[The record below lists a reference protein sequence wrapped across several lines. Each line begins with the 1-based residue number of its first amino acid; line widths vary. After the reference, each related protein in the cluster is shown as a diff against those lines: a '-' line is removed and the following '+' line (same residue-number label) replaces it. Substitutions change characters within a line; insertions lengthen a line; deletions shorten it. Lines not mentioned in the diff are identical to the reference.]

1 MTIKWRVRP
10 RPTEAG
16 NRETRMI
23 RHRLEMHI
31 ARKKGQP
38 SDNQQRPKQAMIS
51 YTKLEIRIST

>member
-23 RHRLEMHI
+23 RHLVQMHI
-31 ARKKGQP
+31 ARKK
-38 SDNQQRPKQAMIS
+38 DNLVTD
-51 YTKLEIRIST
+51 Y